1 MVVIE
6 ILVATA
12 SIFAAISFA
21 FMAKKKT
28 KMK

>member
-1 MVVIE
+1 MIVIE

-21 FMAKKKT
+21 FMAKKTAK
-28 KMK
+28 KK